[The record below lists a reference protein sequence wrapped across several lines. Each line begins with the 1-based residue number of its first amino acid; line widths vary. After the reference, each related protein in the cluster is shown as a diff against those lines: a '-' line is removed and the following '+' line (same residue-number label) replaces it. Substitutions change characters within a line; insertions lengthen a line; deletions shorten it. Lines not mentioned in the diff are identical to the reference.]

1 MHQFNNLINYEE
13 LVYMIIGAVLSL
25 FGSVIFYSLQL
36 LTKYIHNTIG
46 KFKIYIKFTYSS
58 LNNKP
63 MGIYKIDSSSQSKL
77 NIPLQIQFVNTKNK
91 RMIVRNLNIKLY
103 ENSNLIG
110 VMESISHIKRIENDN
125 TYFKEY
131 GNNKIYSFIIEPKS
145 VAQYELQYLF
155 ELRSDNF
162 KVDTIKISYFND
174 KDKEEEYSIFNN
186 FEDLSIIEGI
196 DTDTWSKIN

>member
-1 MHQFNNLINYEE
+1 MDQINNLINYEE
-13 LVYMIIGAVLSL
+13 LVYMVIGAVLSL
-25 FGSVIFYSLQL
+25 FGSVILYSLQL
-36 LTKYIHNTIG
+36 LAKYIHNTIG

-63 MGIYKIDSSSQSKL
+63 MGIYKLESSSQSKL

-91 RMIVRNLNIKLY
+91 RMIIRNLSIKLY
-103 ENSNLIG
+103 ENSSLIG

-125 TYFKEY
+125 IYFKEY

-145 VAQYELQYLF
+145 IAQYELQYLF

-162 KVDTIKISYFND
+162 KVDSIKISYFND
-174 KDKEEEYSIFNN
+174 KDKEEEYLILNN
-186 FEDLSIIEGI
+186 LEDWSTIEGI